1 MVRICKITRKLM
13 KQRAYNRHQFF
24 LWCMS
29 ARTESNSHMADTAL
43 RRYIFASDF
52 DQTLTFN
59 DSGYV
64 LAELVGIPT
73 EEFEHKAKGMAQI
86 NLVQQGAELAYLLLH
101 DPEFKAKVRKEHL
114 REVGKRIR
122 LKSDIK
128 LLYELL
134 ASGID
139 GHQFDFYV
147 LSAAPVEIVQSALEG
162 IVPFDHIFG
171 TEFRYKASGEIDT
184 IIRATAGYGKVAV
197 LDNLLLQQVAGPD
210 HVIYTGDGSSDIH
223 VMLHINAR
231 DGLTIA
237 VSESPHVSQIAKRTV
252 LSTSALAVLAPILE
266 EVAGWERYRIRSFFE
281 ANGML
286 IQEWERVRTDWLTV
300 RPATEPTSNEGE
312 IAGPRLATA
321 NS

>member
-1 MVRICKITRKLM
+1 
-13 KQRAYNRHQFF
+13 
-24 LWCMS
+24 
-29 ARTESNSHMADTAL
+29 MADKPL
-43 RRYIFASDF
+43 KRYIFASDF

-73 EEFEHKAKGMAQI
+73 AEFERKAKGMAKI

-114 REVGKRIR
+114 HEVGKRIR
-122 LKSDIK
+122 LKGDIK
-128 LLYELL
+128 LLYQIL
-134 ASGID
+134 ATGVD
-139 GHQFDFYV
+139 GHFFDFYV
-147 LSAAPVEIVQSALEG
+147 LSAAPVEVIYSALEG
-162 IVPFDHIFG
+162 IVPQDHIFG
-171 TEFRYKASGEIDT
+171 TEFRYKPSGEIDRLFAPR
-184 IIRATAGYGKVAV
+184 RATAKLRCSTSYWRSTSP
-197 LDNLLLQQVAGPD
+197 GPD
-210 HVIYTGDGSSDIH
+210 HVIYSGDGSSDIH
-223 VMLHINAR
+223 VMLQVNAR

-266 EVAGWERYRIRSFFE
+266 EVAGWERSRIRSFFE

-300 RPATEPTSNEGE
+300 RPAVTETEEPVSV
-312 IAGPRLATA
+312 A
-321 NS
+321 

>member
-1 MVRICKITRKLM
+1 M
-13 KQRAYNRHQFF
+13 K
-24 LWCMS
+24 
-29 ARTESNSHMADTAL
+29 
-43 RRYIFASDF
+43 RYIFASDF

-73 EEFEHKAKGMAQI
+73 DEFERKAKGMANI

-101 DPEFKAKVRKEHL
+101 DPEFRAKVRKDHL

-128 LLYELL
+128 RLYELL
-134 ASGID
+134 DVGID
-139 GHQFDFYV
+139 GHRFDFYV
-147 LSAAPVEIVQSALEG
+147 LSAAPVEIVRSALED
-162 IVPFDHIFG
+162 IVPADHIYG
-171 TEFRYKASGEIDT
+171 TEFRYQESGEIDT
-184 IIRATAGYGKVAV
+184 IVRATAGYGKVAV
-197 LDNLLLQQVAGPD
+197 LDNLLIEKVAGPD
-210 HVIYTGDGSSDIH
+210 QVIYTGDGSSDIH

-237 VSESPHVSQIAKRTV
+237 VSESRNVSQIAKRTV

-266 EVAGWERYRIRSFFE
+266 EVLGWERYRIRGFFE

-300 RPATEPTSNEGE
+300 RAAVEPSAE
-312 IAGPRLATA
+312 ASVTA
-321 NS
+321 SLDL